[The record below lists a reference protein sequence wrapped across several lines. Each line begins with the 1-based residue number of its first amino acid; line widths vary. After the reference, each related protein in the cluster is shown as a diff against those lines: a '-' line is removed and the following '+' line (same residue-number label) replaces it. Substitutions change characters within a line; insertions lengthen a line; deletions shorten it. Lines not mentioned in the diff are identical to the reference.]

1 MEFAGN
7 KNVFEAEKLMG
18 AEDFAFY
25 LKKIPGTFYRIG
37 VGNTSD
43 IHTPTINLDE
53 KALAAGAGF
62 MAYLAWDYLNKN

>member
-1 MEFAGN
+1 MA
-7 KNVFEAEKLMG
+7 

-43 IHTPTINLDE
+43 IHTSTINIDE
-53 KALAAGAGF
+53 SSVTTGAGF
-62 MAYLAWDYLNKN
+62 MAYLAMSYLNVQ

>member
-1 MEFAGN
+1 
-7 KNVFEAEKLMG
+7 MG

-43 IHTPTINLDE
+43 IHTPTINIDE
-53 KALAAGAGF
+53 KTLPLGAGF
-62 MAYLAWDYLNKN
+62 MAFLAYNYLKNS